1 MLLKMP
7 QKLLKTAHYIELGSY
22 QHWPV
27 LIPQRIRL
35 YTYEQIPLFLKENP
49 YITDGYRAHLPS
61 KLCLKRCEDFFI
73 SFIVLM
79 VTTKLANTFKLR
91 HQECVRVRAD
101 LLQLVILLL
110 LFCCSIFILS
120 NETVNIWSHLLGFLL
135 FFLLGVNDLSSI
147 LPTSGANREDYVIY
161 AIGLFCFQVYMLCLY
176 RHCVYLFAKVT
187 HIKLFAWNLCP
198 FQTL

>member
-27 LIPQRIRL
+27 LITQRIRL

-61 KLCLKRCEDFFI
+61 KLCLRRWEEYWTDI
-73 SFIVLM
+73 SIF
-79 VTTKLANTFKLR
+79 NTSCSLDHLLHVCIFAHTLCLR
-91 HQECVRVRAD
+91 
-101 LLQLVILLL
+101 
-110 LFCCSIFILS
+110 FSFSIFILS

-135 FFLLGVNDLSSI
+135 FFSLGVNDLSTV
-147 LPTSGANREDYVIY
+147 LPASGAKREDYVIY
-161 AIGLFCFQVYMLCLY
+161 AIGLFCFQVKYSYWSVVVDTQSQAELMLCQ
-176 RHCVYLFAKVT
+176 KVIECLT
-187 HIKLFAWNLCP
+187 
-198 FQTL
+198 

>member
-61 KLCLKRCEDFFI
+61 KLCLKRCWEYCKI
-73 SFIVLM
+73 KLM
-79 VTTKLANTFKLR
+79 HF
-91 HQECVRVRAD
+91 
-101 LLQLVILLL
+101 
-110 LFCCSIFILS
+110 
-120 NETVNIWSHLLGFLL
+120 
-135 FFLLGVNDLSSI
+135 
-147 LPTSGANREDYVIY
+147 TSG
-161 AIGLFCFQVYMLCLY
+161 LY
-176 RHCVYLFAKVT
+176 CYLSFFELPNFVD
-187 HIKLFAWNLCP
+187 INI
-198 FQTL
+198 